1 MEVQQFFDS
10 NCRLIENILSTR
22 SPPTSKTSTVK
33 IKDIAKKL
41 ERHYNVT
48 IINQNSKLADEKF
61 YANFKNEPIEKV
73 LSYINEI
80 HNIQYTMKNNQII
93 IK

>member
-1 MEVQQFFDS
+1 MVEVQQFFDS

-41 ERHYNVT
+41 ELHCAIFLVFFQT
-48 IINQNSKLADEKF
+48 LK
-61 YANFKNEPIEKV
+61 
-73 LSYINEI
+73 
-80 HNIQYTMKNNQII
+80 
-93 IK
+93 